1 MPRSGPHHYDSYD
14 RAHIKDTAAR
24 VWARRLMVR
33 KYGEAALKGK
43 HVDHI
48 KSIRNHPE
56 LAKDPSN
63 LRIRDASENAGDK
76 TFD

>member
-1 MPRSGPHHYDSYD
+1 MPRVGPHRYDSYD

-33 KYGEAALKGK
+33 KYGKKALEGK

-48 KSIRNHPE
+48 KSIRNYPH

-63 LRIRDASENAGDK
+63 LRIRDASENAADK
-76 TFD
+76 SYD